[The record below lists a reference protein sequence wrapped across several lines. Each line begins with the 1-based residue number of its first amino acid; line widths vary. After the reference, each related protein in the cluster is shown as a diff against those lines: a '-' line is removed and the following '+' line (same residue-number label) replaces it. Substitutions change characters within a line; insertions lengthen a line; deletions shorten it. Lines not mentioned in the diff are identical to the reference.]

1 MSQLV
6 SVKHLTTADAV
17 RAAALDAYCRR
28 MSSTKAKLSP
38 QPAQITY
45 QAPAVP
51 YAGFEPDGRT
61 PQYWKPKTLKNVE
74 PKLVQ
79 QDWHIYHFI
88 MRGRRIDGE
97 ADGNRITVNYIV
109 FKVAEYYG
117 LSVNDIKSARR
128 TRRVVLPRQICMYIA
143 QQMTIQSLPQIGR
156 MIGNRDHT
164 TALHGIRKVTGMIE
178 KDATFAA
185 HVKSIMETIK

>member
-17 RAAALDAYCRR
+17 RANALAVKKRQWAGFKPK
-28 MSSTKAKLSP
+28 TIT
-38 QPAQITY
+38 QPSQITY

-61 PQYWKPKTLKNVE
+61 PQYWKPRIARQTE
-74 PKLVQ
+74 IQPVQ
-79 QDWHIYHFI
+79 QDWHIYQFV
-88 MRGRRIDGE
+88 MRGRRIDGD

-128 TRRVVLPRQICMYIA
+128 TRNVVLPRQICMYIA

-178 KDATFAA
+178 KDTVFAA
-185 HVKSIMETIK
+185 HVKTIMETIK